1 MERTNSCGLKN
12 LTFKQTKPFRATR
25 QDDRDSFDR
34 GASSL
39 VSTAP
44 RRIHAGRRLY
54 CCPRSCV
61 PGRPKPVGLS
71 AAPVSIFERRYVTS
85 GPSLQSHRAGAAEP
99 RAPYRAS
106 DLVHWPKAVIA
117 PMEFAERDLWNI
129 GRSSGDQSGF
139 MPANLTTLPHFSVSA
154 AMCFPKSAGE
164 PESAKAPR
172 SANRAFILGSASAA

>member
-1 MERTNSCGLKN
+1 MFGLMCNLNELGVAKIARSTTSAWSSRRQAFSGMERTNSCGLKN

-106 DLVHWPKAVIA
+106 DL
-117 PMEFAERDLWNI
+117 
-129 GRSSGDQSGF
+129 
-139 MPANLTTLPHFSVSA
+139 
-154 AMCFPKSAGE
+154 
-164 PESAKAPR
+164 
-172 SANRAFILGSASAA
+172 

>member
-106 DLVHWPKAVIA
+106 DLVLCRRRAIA
-117 PMEFAERDLWNI
+117 QEETHALQKKYKLNPASCVRLLCGDCVLSDELTPRPNI
-129 GRSSGDQSGF
+129 VPNG
-139 MPANLTTLPHFSVSA
+139 
-154 AMCFPKSAGE
+154 AGQLLD
-164 PESAKAPR
+164 R
-172 SANRAFILGSASAA
+172 

>member
-106 DLVHWPKAVIA
+106 DLVHWPDSEV
-117 PMEFAERDLWNI
+117 AECADDFR
-129 GRSSGDQSGF
+129 F
-139 MPANLTTLPHFSVSA
+139 
-154 AMCFPKSAGE
+154 
-164 PESAKAPR
+164 
-172 SANRAFILGSASAA
+172 LGYSRHVVLSASLCESGPIPVIEPKTMIEARLALMRQQPVAVLRQ

>member
-106 DLVHWPKAVIA
+106 DLVPCGITGRVVLTVSFVDRDPEQTLNTRSRRPK
-117 PMEFAERDLWNI
+117 FR
-129 GRSSGDQSGF
+129 
-139 MPANLTTLPHFSVSA
+139 
-154 AMCFPKSAGE
+154 SAGDRGMLTRPMRIRE
-164 PESAKAPR
+164 E
-172 SANRAFILGSASAA
+172 